1 MATEINVTGQKKL
14 GTLRKEFTEKFP
26 YLRLGIFPLTEKN
39 KDRKTQYDQD
49 KTISEVRTKVNPGGI
64 SIHGATKVA
73 NLETE
78 FEKVYGLYVQ
88 VCYTKEDGTGYFS
101 SGKADDM
108 TLTALNEHG
117 KKNNWKEGVW

>member
-14 GTLRKEFTEKFP
+14 ATLRKEFTEKFP
-26 YLRLGIFPLTEKN
+26 YLRLGIFPLTEKD

-49 KTISEVRTKVNPGGI
+49 KTISEVRTKVNPGNI
-64 SIHGATKVA
+64 SIHGKFKVA
-73 NLETE
+73 TLEEE

-88 VCYTKEDGTGYFS
+88 VCYTKADGTGYFS

-117 KKNNWKEGVW
+117 KKSGWKEGVC